1 MKIILY
7 IIFTS
12 ILILFA
18 GCEDVSVVN
27 PDLSYKQYIVVRAEL
42 VAGQDFTGVK
52 FTRTQP
58 LNQQYNSVSANITSN
73 VTAYLKV
80 NGVQVIPLYHAG
92 NGIYLASDRIQ
103 IQSGYTYELFAEV
116 GDTAI
121 YSFTRIPYKP
131 VVVSTQLVNDSHF
144 QANVRT
150 KTDEVYGA
158 AWEIYNNSGIGVVV
172 DSASDFQEIVQNTDQ
187 FNTAAIPVNT
197 MDLPV
202 QYRSGNYSDLW
213 YVRVYAYDT
222 PYLKYFRTRNNNQ
235 PVSDVFSQG
244 GDQVIWNVYGNNVI
258 GMFIGVAKGDYVKVQ

>member
-7 IIFTS
+7 LIFAL
-12 ILILFA
+12 ILILFF
-18 GCEDVSVVN
+18 GCEEVTVVN
-27 PDLSYKQYIVVRAEL
+27 PDLSYKEYIVVRAEL

-58 LNQQYNSVSANITSN
+58 LNQQYDSANANITFN

-80 NGVQVIPLYHAG
+80 NGVQVIPLHHAG
-92 NGIYLASDRIQ
+92 NGIYLASDRIR

-121 YSFTRIPYKP
+121 YSFTRIPQKP
-131 VVVSTQLVNDSHF
+131 IVVSTLVVKDSLF
-144 QANVRT
+144 QANVQPET
-150 KTDEVYGA
+150 NVVYGA
-158 AWEIYNNSGIGVVV
+158 VWEIYNSSIDQVV
-172 DSASDFQEIVQNTDQ
+172 DRASDFQEIVQNTDVYKTAPIPI
-187 FNTAAIPVNT
+187 NTLA
-197 MDLPV
+197 LPA
-202 QYRSGNYSDLW
+202 QYRASTYNDLW

-244 GDQVIWNVYGNNVI
+244 GDQVIWNVVGNNAI
-258 GMFIGVAKGDYVKVQ
+258 GMFIGVAKGDYVKVP